1 MKLLPIALLA
11 LIGFSSEVRA
21 QYYSVQIEHAVET
34 QFETETNKIYRLQGS
49 ADLQHWEDVAD
60 PVFGSGRRQRRL
72 ASTRNDDGS
81 SSNKFFRIVVEPG
94 TNSTLAPW
102 GLSGTT
108 IRLGDDLAP
117 ESLRFMT
124 GTNGLKVEGIETNA
138 FNYLFTK
145 TGDNEAQTEV
155 RFTNGRTNTYTFT
168 FAAPD
173 RGTFLSEEVRRGRVK
188 NREAGL
194 FQLSNSNSNSNSP
207 SGSLTNP
214 PRTTSAGTN
223 AVPVSRPS
231 SLAGLVYLFQFD
243 ALPER
248 FDFIGAADG
257 VKQEDNERLGDD
269 NPAKPFAYTYT
280 LGASNTATLVVTF
293 VDGRRSDFDLT
304 FTSGG
309 SGQFVQRK
317 FRNGVLRGS
326 DTGYFSPSAMSVG
339 QVPTGGVVS
348 GTPSVALVG
357 ETYTFLTG
365 VPPEVLAFQS
375 ASAGVQTGDS
385 DTSSFTYTY
394 TVTGDH
400 TAKVVVQFKADKWDE
415 YALSFIGENGG
426 SFVRK
431 EFRNGVLNDTDA
443 ASFTRTPT
451 H

>member
-60 PVFGSGRRQRRL
+60 PVFGSGRRQRRH

-102 GLSGTT
+102 GFSGTT

-124 GTNGLKVEGIETNA
+124 GTNGLKVEGLETNA

-173 RGTFLSEEVRRGRVK
+173 RGTFLSEEVRLGRVK
-188 NREAGL
+188 NRESGL
-194 FQLSNSNSNSNSP
+194 FQLSNSNSP

-214 PRTTSAGTN
+214 PPTTSAGTN

-231 SLAGLVYLFQFD
+231 SLAGLVYLFQSD

-257 VKQEDNERLGDD
+257 VKQEDNERPGDD

-280 LGASNTATLVVTF
+280 LGVSNTAALVVNFT
-293 VDGRRSDFDLT
+293 DGRRNEFDLS

-309 SGQFVQRK
+309 SGRFVVRL
-317 FRNGVLRGS
+317 FRDGVLRGTK
-326 DTGYFSPSAMSVG
+326 TGYFSPSAMSVG
-339 QVPTGGVVS
+339 QTPTGGVVA
-348 GTPSVALVG
+348 GAPSVALVG

-365 VPPEVLAFQS
+365 TPPEILVFNTVSSGLE
-375 ASAGVQTGDS
+375 TDS
-385 DTSSFTYTY
+385 TDTSSFTYTY
-394 TVTGDH
+394 TVTGGH
-400 TAKVVVQFKADKWDE
+400 TAKVVVQFKSDKWDE
-415 YALSFIGENGG
+415 YTLAFTGENSG

-431 EFRNGVLNDTDA
+431 EFRNGLLNDTDA
-443 ASFTRTPT
+443 ASFTRTPA

>member
-11 LIGFSSEVRA
+11 LLGFASH
-21 QYYSVQIEHAVET
+21 VQAEDRPIHIEHAVEME
-34 QFETETNKIYRLQGS
+34 FETETNKIYRLQGS
-49 ADLQHWEDVAD
+49 DDLQHWEDVAD

-72 ASTRNDDGS
+72 GSSRNDDGS
-81 SSNKFFRIVVEPG
+81 RSNKFFRVVVEAN
-94 TNSTLAPW
+94 TNATLAPW
-102 GLSGTT
+102 GFAGTT
-108 IRLGDDLAP
+108 IRLGDDLVP
-117 ESLRFMT
+117 ESLRFLSE
-124 GTNGLKVEGIETNA
+124 TNGLKVEGLETNW

-155 RFTNGRTNTYTFT
+155 RFANGRTNTFTFT
-168 FAAPD
+168 FAALD

-194 FQLSNSNSNSNSP
+194 FQLSSSNSP

-214 PRTTSAGTN
+214 PPTTTAGTN
-223 AVPVSRPS
+223 AVPVSRPAA
-231 SLAGLVYLFQFD
+231 LAGLVYLFQSD
-243 ALPER
+243 AIPER
-248 FDFIGAADG
+248 YDFVGATDG
-257 VKQEDNERLGDD
+257 VKQEDNERPGDD
-269 NPAKPFAYTYT
+269 NPAKPFTYTYT
-280 LGASNTATLVVTF
+280 LGASNTASLIVISI
-293 VDGRRSDFDLT
+293 DGRRSEFDLT

-326 DTGYFSPSAMSVG
+326 DSGYFSPSAMSVG
-339 QVPTGGVVS
+339 QQPTGGVVA

-365 VPPEVLAFQS
+365 VPPEVLVFSS

-385 DTSSFTYTY
+385 DASSFTYTY
-394 TVTGDH
+394 SVTGYH
-400 TAKVVVQFKADKWDE
+400 SAKIVVQFKSDKWDE
-415 YALSFIGENGG
+415 YSLSFLGANGG

-431 EFRNGVLNDTDA
+431 EFRNGALNDTDA
-443 ASFTRTPT
+443 ASFTRTPA